1 MVSFKKF
8 KNINS
13 KWLKSHESNMI
24 YGHCVMALNNYK
36 KTFYP
41 GVALTAWTE
50 GNERMSPKLNLFR
63 QLEMRNMLKYP
74 KTKRIE
80 NFIAEKPKDVLEHGH
95 FPLDHYLTDPC
106 VEIINKMENK
116 QIGKR
121 VILKAVN
128 AQKYENN
135 GPIFFG
141 KYEYINK
148 KLEYSAIFLEKRKRT
163 SVNWQKLNSPI
174 CFEIEKNVNNLVVY
188 IILKKLEISGKIFY
202 NDHTYKKELI
212 EIAPSFLMIHSQG
225 KIPLLTYLYLC
236 NRIIISTILY
246 GFDSSI
252 EKTFLNFYNRP
263 RRGFYKI
270 INNIEK
276 SIRKIRNTIF
286 GERCKSLHG
295 LFGIMHK
302 KRNNS
307 LDSFGVKILD
317 AELRKFIN

>member
-1 MVSFKKF
+1 
-8 KNINS
+8 
-13 KWLKSHESNMI
+13 
-24 YGHCVMALNNYK
+24 
-36 KTFYP
+36 
-41 GVALTAWTE
+41 
-50 GNERMSPKLNLFR
+50 
-63 QLEMRNMLKYP
+63 
-74 KTKRIE
+74 
-80 NFIAEKPKDVLEHGH
+80 
-95 FPLDHYLTDPC
+95 